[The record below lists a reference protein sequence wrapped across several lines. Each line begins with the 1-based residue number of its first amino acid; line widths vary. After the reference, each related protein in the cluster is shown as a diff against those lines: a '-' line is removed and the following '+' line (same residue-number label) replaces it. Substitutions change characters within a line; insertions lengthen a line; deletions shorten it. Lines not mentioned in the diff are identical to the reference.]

1 MVGQESRVHC
11 TWLDSVSNTL
21 PLMFLGI
28 HGSFQDASFNLHA
41 VPVRLNPRHRHSR
54 GTVRFIPLGDL

>member
-11 TWLDSVSNTL
+11 TSLDLVSNTL
-21 PLMFLGI
+21 SLTIPDT
-28 HGSFQDASFNLHA
+28 HGSVEDASFDLHA

-54 GTVRFIPLGDL
+54 GTVCFIPLGDL